1 MLKNNPSDC
10 RKNHQRGSTAI
21 TSKVCNMVYHHR
33 YYCGNHT
40 LCSCSFTGRLANFTC
55 YLCQYCRFFIGF
67 SSQFF
72 GHSAFSF
79 PSEKSSNRLT
89 AVRFF
94 AVAVLGF
101 IANQSLI
108 VLNLMSFDLPFWFV
122 LGIAM
127 FIVAISTYLLSR
139 YWAFK
144 VG

>member
-1 MLKNNPSDC
+1 VAQPQSHLKSATWFTII
-10 RKNHQRGSTAI
+10 GIIAAI
-21 TSKVCNMVYHHR
+21 THYVVAVLLEGLQILPAIYANIA
-33 YYCGNHT
+33 GF
-40 LCSCSFTGRLANFTC
+40 LLAFPV
-55 YLCQYCRFFIGF
+55 
-67 SSQFF
+67 SFF